1 MAVKV
6 VEIEPEQNIDHFV
19 ELLNRNRDHRVYR
32 ERFEW
37 LYLNNPHGKA
47 KVWWVID
54 EKTDKP
60 VAFTCALPRLVKVE
74 GKDILCWN
82 CGDFSVD
89 KKFRTLGVA
98 LKLRRA
104 AKDAV
109 DNNEVKALYAHP
121 NDKMKVIHQRVGH
134 TCIGKMK
141 RYAKA
146 LKADKYV
153 ERYIKSKLPAK
164 LISPVINT
172 GLSLIDF
179 FIVQKD
185 RKYKTELV
193 SGKRFDHEYDH
204 LFEELSGYF
213 KVIGERNSSYL
224 NWRYEDNPLYSC
236 SRIIIREDGFL
247 KGYIIFTTIK
257 NVVHIKDIFCKP
269 DDKIVKTMLNAL
281 VKELRKTN
289 KESVSVALKDNN
301 PVINILQKAGF
312 RLRSDESS
320 IYAYAGGIKEIR
332 DIWLN
337 GDNWYMTV
345 GDRDV

>member
-6 VEIEPEQNIDHFV
+6 VEIEPKQNINHFV
-19 ELLNRNRDHRVYR
+19 EILNRNRDHRVYG

-37 LYLNNPHGKA
+37 LYLDNPHGKA

-54 EKTDKP
+54 DKTDKP

-74 GKDILCWN
+74 GKDIICWN

-104 AKDAV
+104 AKDAI

-121 NDKMKVIHQRVGH
+121 NDKMEVIHQRVGH

-141 RYAKA
+141 RYAKII
-146 LKADKYV
+146 KANNYV
-153 ERYIKSKLPAK
+153 ERYIKSRSLTK
-164 LISPVINT
+164 LISYIINT
-172 GLSLIDF
+172 GLGLIDF

-185 RKYKTELV
+185 SRYKTELI
-193 SGKRFDHEYDH
+193 SDKRFDHEYDH
-204 LFEELSGYF
+204 LFKDISGYF
-213 KVIGERNSSYL
+213 KVIGERTSSYL
-224 NWRYEDNPLYSC
+224 NWRYEDNPLYPC
-236 SRIIIREDGFL
+236 GRIIIRENGCL
-247 KGYIIFTTIK
+247 KGYIIFTTSN

-269 DDKIVKTMLNAL
+269 DSNIVKTMLNAL
-281 VKELRKTN
+281 IKELRKTN
-289 KESVSVALKDNN
+289 KESISVVLKDNN
-301 PVINILQKAGF
+301 PVINILQRAGF
-312 RLRSDESS
+312 RQRCEESS
-320 IYAYAGGIKEIR
+320 IYAYAGEIKEIK